1 LLTTLRH
8 SPRSFIPIGMQ
19 LGMYEHFAQVH
30 AEAWSWNP
38 WESEPDPDTMA
49 KPTVNAVNG

>member
-1 LLTTLRH
+1 MEIEAGLIRCHLQNGIQRL
-8 SPRSFIPIGMQ
+8 IPINMQ

-38 WESEPDPDTMA
+38 WESES
-49 KPTVNAVNG
+49 